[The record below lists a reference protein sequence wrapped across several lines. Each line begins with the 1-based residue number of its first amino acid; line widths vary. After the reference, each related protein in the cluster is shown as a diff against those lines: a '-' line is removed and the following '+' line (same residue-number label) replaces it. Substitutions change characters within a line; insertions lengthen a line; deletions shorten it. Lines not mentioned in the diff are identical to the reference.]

1 MKKKEKIRHHH
12 HHHHHHYHDKDDK
25 KDKEKNDK
33 YKNDKNKYSHELI
46 KSKALSR
53 KKIPNLLIKEVAKN
67 IKKILYYSKYRGYY
81 SNFLATSL
89 HSKII

>member
-1 MKKKEKIRHHH
+1 MKEK
-12 HHHHHHYHDKDDK
+12 DKISKTYFK
-25 KDKEKNDK
+25 KDNELFEQLSPN
-33 YKNDKNKYSHELI
+33 YSLI
-46 KSKALSR
+46 KTSYR

>member
-1 MKKKEKIRHHH
+1 MKKKEKIHHH

-25 KDKEKNDK
+25 KDK
-33 YKNDKNKYSHELI
+33 NKYSHELI
-46 KSKALSR
+46 KPKVLSR
-53 KKIPNLLIKEVAKN
+53 KEIPNLLIKEVAKN